1 MEEELRRKLRALE
14 EGQAELR
21 REVSRLMR
29 TTERRDAGAQW
40 RQSARPGAAFRTAA
54 PSLLGRA
61 GLSRRHHAMI
71 LQSLG
76 QAVHVLDLQGKVLYW
91 NRQAEHLY
99 GYSASEAIGRNIA
112 DLLVDPRDTLA
123 LGAIIKDVFTG
134 KCWRG
139 KFPVIKKS
147 GERFSVF
154 ADGTPLYDD
163 DGTLVGLICL
173 SANLRILRELIRSS
187 PFVGHWNFTEE

>member
-29 TTERRDAGAQW
+29 TTERRDAGAPQW
-40 RQSARPGAAFRTAA
+40 RQSTRPAFRTAS
-54 PSLLGRA
+54 PSMLGRA

-71 LQSLG
+71 LQSMG
-76 QAVHVLDLQGKVLYW
+76 QAVHVLDPQGKVLYW
-91 NRQAEHLY
+91 NRQAECLY
-99 GYSASEAIGRNIA
+99 DYSASEAIGRNIC
-112 DLLVDPRDTLA
+112 DLLVDPRDSLTLA
-123 LGAIIKDVFTG
+123 AIIKDIFTG

-139 KFPVIKKS
+139 KFPVRKKS
-147 GERFSVF
+147 GERFSVL
-154 ADGTPLYDD
+154 ADATPLHDD

-173 SANLRILRELIRSS
+173 SADLRILREIISSS
-187 PFVGHWNFTEE
+187 PFVGHWNFMEE